1 MQNADPGIAFRFRAK
16 AQIIIVVSLISFI
29 ASAVPGQTTNEAD
42 IDLSVKPGD
51 DFYRYVNGGWLK
63 RMVVLPAGSSSYD
76 NRAVLTEKTS
86 QRVRKL
92 VEDAS
97 ASHPAKNSV
106 AQKVGD
112 YYASFMDEE
121 GIETKGLG
129 PVAGEME
136 TISAISN
143 RKLLSA
149 YLGTSLNTEADG
161 LTSNADHVF
170 GLWVNQ
176 GFEDSKHNLPH
187 ILQGGLGMPD
197 RDNYLDRSAK
207 ASDLRTKYQAHIA
220 AVLKF
225 VGVADSETSAAN
237 VLALEIRLAQAF
249 APDADAADVFK
260 QNNPWKRADFGTKAP
275 GIDWDAY
282 FESAGLSAQSDSS
295 FGSLRL

>member
-1 MQNADPGIAFRFRAK
+1 MRFKMQNADPGIAFRFRAK

-63 RMVVLPAGSSSYD
+63 RIVIPAGQSSYD

-121 GIETKGLG
+121 SIETRGLG

-176 GFEDSKHNLPH
+176 GFEDSRHNLPH

-197 RDNYLDRSAK
+197 RDNYLD
-207 ASDLRTKYQAHIA
+207 
-220 AVLKF
+220 
-225 VGVADSETSAAN
+225 
-237 VLALEIRLAQAF
+237 
-249 APDADAADVFK
+249 
-260 QNNPWKRADFGTKAP
+260 
-275 GIDWDAY
+275 
-282 FESAGLSAQSDSS
+282 
-295 FGSLRL
+295 